1 MSPRVRTRAP
11 QDGADR
17 SFYAAALAAADRVA
31 LEEARQVE
39 GLAEEIAL
47 LRLHL
52 RHALAEHRDD
62 TKLIETGMRLL
73 IQSLLAQH
81 RLSPKQAEDVTDAF
95 GQLLEELTEA
105 MRDVDES

>member
-1 MSPRVRTRAP
+1 MTTRTHTSAP
-11 QDGADR
+11 QDGAGD

-31 LEEARQVE
+31 LEEARTIE

-47 LRLHL
+47 LRVRL
-52 RHALAEHRDD
+52 RHALADHADD

-73 IQSLLAQH
+73 IQSLLAHH

-95 GQLLEELTEA
+95 GHLLEELTEA
-105 MRDVDES
+105 MRGVEQP